1 MRDNRTIVADAL
13 SAWRILTDLP
23 LPEPLR
29 RQGHDAAA
37 ARMLIWFPLWG
48 VLAGAAIA
56 AAGALLTAVSNR
68 FAGAVLFAAL
78 TGAFMFCKDSG
89 RALMLMTS
97 WLLELIDGAGFAEAL
112 KNMSSDREVLER
124 RLGGLLAGALAAG
137 VLLMLFLTG
146 LHGGKWVLIPL
157 FAGAFS
163 TQGEFAAALD
173 PAAGGIADPGRY
185 WRRIMWIVCAVAAL
199 ALLACYP
206 TATAFGALVVCLVGM
221 PLREKMLRDLP
232 AFDADT
238 VTWTGGVTEVALLFC
253 AFLWTIG

>member
-23 LPEPLR
+23 LPETWR
-29 RQGHDAAA
+29 RHTGSAAG
-37 ARMLIWFPLWG
+37 ARMLIWFPLLG
-48 VLAGAAIA
+48 VSFGAAIA
-56 AAGALLTAVSNR
+56 AAGSLLTVLSNR
-68 FAGAVLFAAL
+68 FAGAAMFAVL
-78 TGAFMFCKDSG
+78 TGAFMLLKDSG

-97 WLLELIDGAGFAEAL
+97 WLLELIDGATFAEAL
-112 KNMSSDREVLER
+112 SNMSSDREVMER
-124 RLGGLLAGALAAG
+124 RLGGLLAGTLAIG

-173 PAAGGIADPGRY
+173 PKTGGIADPERSGR
-185 WRRIMWIVCAVAAL
+185 RLMWIACIVAAL

-206 TATAFGALVVCLVGM
+206 TATAFGALVVCLINM
-221 PLREKMLRDLP
+221 PLREKMLNSLT

-238 VTWTGGVTEVALLFC
+238 VTWAGGVTEIALLCC